1 MNFVFKGKQR
11 RHWYEAFTI
20 WSRPGLQESS
30 RYKLDQIYGMQAI
43 FIHIRSKVEFFDNS
57 YALLD
62 LIIAIRSSEHTLFQK
77 ASRILLTWS
86 VSLSFIAIFTI
97 HLTFIPSPHP
107 QLSLWW
113 PAAICA
119 LITRWFPFYGTKTKL
134 YLFELEFPKP
144 YTVRSSYVRN
154 PGLRIFWYCPFV
166 TGLVRGRFVVFSQ

>member
-1 MNFVFKGKQR
+1 MGRAKKLGHGRLRPHAGVRLRKIFPFILNKLKNKGFQCKKCPSNESTKKSFCSINYVLKGKQR

-20 WSRPGLQESS
+20 WSRPGLQESI
-30 RYKLDQIYGMQAI
+30 RYKLQQIYGTQAI

-113 PAAICA
+113 PAAV
-119 LITRWFPFYGTKTKL
+119 T
-134 YLFELEFPKP
+134 
-144 YTVRSSYVRN
+144 TVS
-154 PGLRIFWYCPFV
+154 
-166 TGLVRGRFVVFSQ
+166 